1 MADEKLQS
9 TAENEGREIP
19 ETIISSEKQA
29 STLRKELVRPPL
41 SDDKVSDEEAAPAAA
56 SFTDRALGVLER
68 ASAKVE
74 VFTNRVKAVFG
85 VKAEKMEQPTPVER
99 LERDLEVA
107 AISEKLSRGETLS
120 EKERLAAA
128 SIIERR
134 NWGKLLDL
142 KENDILVSFLV
153 PGGDFLSIKNM
164 NDNVFGYQGTDEII
178 AYRRKMLNEHSGGEG
193 LEELEQDYLS
203 GFFHPE
209 EKERPKITERMTAI
223 AKKLGVE
230 MKEFILEKLRERLEK
245 EEDPKKLKKIAE
257 FARRLQELGYRMTF
271 GISTV
276 GKQENAEDFSHVELA
291 LNQSLQ
297 MAQISRGRAG
307 EYGGEFSEAEI
318 MDELKEIDALRRRI
332 LDNDNRIMQESDN
345 GEKFIFDRIFTEQDG
360 NYEINRDIL
369 RDVRKYKFHVA
380 EGDKINGDMLKDVS
394 LYVRKLN
401 LLDIRKPFTHAE
413 LAGDETIHGSQMR
426 VAAERAAQKDLA
438 AKLRSG
444 DYTPEDGKAAAEFLD
459 RDPKDRYCASKEK
472 FVSGAVKIKN
482 CSYVMLDRLDL
493 GVDLLRSYE
502 RLEQDVLSGKTELR
516 DASVAAGD
524 DTTKAMRDLRQMVRE
539 EFERAFP
546 GEEFLSLVGGDEIS
560 LAIDNDR
567 VPQDK
572 IDEFLLTIQSKTRSR
587 VVRSVVTGR
596 SSATATAAKEEH
608 LAALKRAEDGA
619 DQLKQIE
626 AEVSR
631 LREKLRDKLREYLF
645 LAEFTPQ
652 ERRAVEE
659 QTYDKLDALLEQLS
673 LSHYIMVES
682 GTRMEDGEEK
692 SIFVVKNPS
701 GARNPAEI
709 ISRVKNILQAVPKK
723 DTMSFDDAEQFI
735 REQTK

>member
-1 MADEKLQS
+1 MADEELKS
-9 TAENEGREIP
+9 AAEKEKREIP
-19 ETIISSEKQA
+19 EAAVSPEKRA
-29 STLRKELVRPPL
+29 AALREELTRPPL

-56 SFTDRALGVLER
+56 SFTDRVLGVLER

-74 VFTNRVKAVFG
+74 AFTNRAKAVFG
-85 VKAEKMEQPTPVER
+85 GKAEKMEQPTPVER

-107 AISEKLSRGETLS
+107 AISEKLARGETPT

-142 KENDILVSFLV
+142 KENDIVVSFLV

-164 NDNVFGYQGTDEII
+164 NDNIFGYQGTDEII
-178 AYRRKMLNEHSGGEG
+178 AYRRKLLGEHLKAEG

-203 GFFHPE
+203 GFFRLK
-209 EKERPKITERMTAI
+209 EKERPKMTDKLAAI
-223 AKKLGVE
+223 SKNLDAE
-230 MKEFILEKLRERLEK
+230 MKEFILKKVSERLEK
-245 EEDPKKLKKIAE
+245 EEDPKKLKKITE

-271 GISTV
+271 GVSTV
-276 GKQENAEDFSHVELA
+276 GKRENAADFSHVELA
-291 LNQSLQ
+291 LNQGLQ
-297 MAQISRGRAG
+297 MAQISRGRVG

-318 MDELKEIDALRRRI
+318 MEELKELDALRRRI
-332 LDNDNRIMQESDN
+332 LDNDNRIVQELPN

-369 RDVRKYKFHVA
+369 RDVRKYKFEVA
-380 EGDKINGDMLKDVS
+380 EGDQLNQDMLKDVS

-413 LAGDETIHGSQMR
+413 LAGDETIHGSKIG
-426 VAAERAAQKDLA
+426 VAAERAAQKGLA
-438 AKLRSG
+438 GKLRSG
-444 DYTPEDGKAAAEFLD
+444 DYTPEEGRAAAEFLD

-472 FVSGAVKIKN
+472 FVSGAIKIKN

-502 RLEQDVLSGKTELR
+502 QLEQDVLSGKTELR

-560 LAIDNDR
+560 LAINNDR
-567 VPQDK
+567 VPPDK
-572 IDEFLLTIQSKTRSR
+572 IDGFLLTIQNKTRSR

-596 SSATATAAKEEH
+596 SSKSADVAKQEH
-608 LAALKRAEDGA
+608 LDAMKRTEDGA
-619 DQLKQIE
+619 DRLKQIE
-626 AEVSR
+626 TEVSK
-631 LREKLRDKLREYLF
+631 LREKLRDKLREYLL
-645 LAEFTPQ
+645 LADFTPQ

-682 GTRMEDGEEK
+682 GTRVEDGETK
-692 SIFVVKNPS
+692 SVFVVKNPS
-701 GARNPAEI
+701 GARDPAEI
-709 ISRVKNILQAVPKK
+709 LSRVKNILQAVPKK

-735 REQTK
+735 GEQTK

>member
-1 MADEKLQS
+1 MADEELPITIEK
-9 TAENEGREIP
+9 EKREFS
-19 ETIISSEKQA
+19 EAKISPDKQA
-29 STLRKELVRPPL
+29 VNLIEELAEPPL
-41 SDDKVSDEEAAPAAA
+41 FGGELREQEIVPPALSLSNKVISAIEATSLKISGFA
-56 SFTDRALGVLER
+56 
-68 ASAKVE
+68 
-74 VFTNRVKAVFG
+74 NRVKSIFG
-85 VKAEKMEQPTPVER
+85 QKREKLEQPTPVER

-107 AISEKLSRGETLS
+107 AISEKLARGEATT

-128 SIIERR
+128 SMIERR

-142 KENDILVSFLV
+142 KEKDILVSFLV

-164 NDNVFGYQGTDEII
+164 NDNIFGYQGTDEII
-178 AYRRKMLNEHSGGEG
+178 AYRRQLLGKYLKEAG

-203 GFFHPE
+203 GFFKIQ
-209 EKERPKITERMTAI
+209 EKDRPKMEQKLTEISRHLDA
-223 AKKLGVE
+223 E
-230 MKEFILEKLRERLEK
+230 MKVFIGEMVEKIAAK
-245 EEDPKKLKKIAE
+245 ETDPKKIEKIGK
-257 FARRLQELGYRMTF
+257 FDNLLQKLGYRMTF

-276 GKQENAEDFSHVELA
+276 GKPASATDFSHVELA
-291 LNQSLQ
+291 LNQGLQ
-297 MAQISRGRAG
+297 MAQLSRGRAG
-307 EYGGEFSEAEI
+307 EYGGEFSSREI
-318 MDELKEIDALRRRI
+318 NNELKELDALRRRI
-332 LDNDNRIMQESDN
+332 MDKDNRIVQQLPD
-345 GEKFIFDRIFTEQDG
+345 GEKFIFDHIFTEQDG
-360 NYEINRDIL
+360 HFEINRDIL
-369 RDVRKYKFHVA
+369 RDVRKYKFKVA
-380 EGDKINGDMLKDVS
+380 EGDKLNEDMLEDVS

-413 LAGDETIHGSQMR
+413 LSGEENIQGSEIS
-426 VAAERAAQKDLA
+426 VAAERAEQKELA
-438 AKLRSG
+438 EKIRS
-444 DYTPEDGKAAAEFLD
+444 DNYSAEDGKKAAEFLD
-459 RDPKDRYCASKEK
+459 RDPKDRYCTSKEK

-502 RLEQDVLSGKTELR
+502 QLEQDVLSGKIELG

-539 EFERAFP
+539 EFGRAFP

-608 LAALKRAEDGA
+608 LAALKRTEDGA

-626 AEVSR
+626 AEVSK
-631 LREKLRDKLREYLF
+631 LREKLRDKLREYLL
-645 LAEFTPQ
+645 LAEFTPE

-659 QTYDKLDALLEQLS
+659 QTYDKLDGLLEQLS

-682 GTRMEDGEEK
+682 GTKLEDGEEK
-692 SIFVVKNPS
+692 SVFVVKNPS
-701 GARNPAEI
+701 GARNPSEI
-709 ISRVKNILQAVPKK
+709 LFRVKRVLKAVPKK
-723 DTMSFDDAEQFI
+723 DTLSFEEVDQFVGQ
-735 REQTK
+735 QT